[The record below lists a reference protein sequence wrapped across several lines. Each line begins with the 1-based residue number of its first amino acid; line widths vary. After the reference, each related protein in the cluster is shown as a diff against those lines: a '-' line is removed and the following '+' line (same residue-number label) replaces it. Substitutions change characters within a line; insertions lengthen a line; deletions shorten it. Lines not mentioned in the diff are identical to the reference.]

1 MISVYHMNVWILSV
15 QNILCNSNMV
25 RHLLSWPLYGT
36 SKCLIT
42 TFVPAI
48 DSQPF
53 PHESP
58 RRQLGTE
65 PIRLQA
71 SCLTVELSPQIWWL
85 DQLDPRLWL
94 LNMVKFPTFDGS
106 ILSWHPLGIAPSALH
121 LSLPR
126 TARAAC
132 WIFSESFVPWPEAQL
147 IPSGL
152 KNRRNIRSGFGVWKY
167 ATPGHLVILVMLHLP
182 GLDWLKKI
190 HRTAM
195 GIYHQWAS
203 DVHLD
208 PGPSWLMVHGSCFP
222 GVVKK
227 PVPPRTTVDIK
238 TSSSQG

>member
-1 MISVYHMNVWILSV
+1 MMISVYLVSVWILSV

-94 LNMVKFPTFDGS
+94 LIWLSSQLLMVQFFHD
-106 ILSWHPLGIAPSALH
+106 IPLGS
-121 LSLPR
+121 
-126 TARAAC
+126 
-132 WIFSESFVPWPEAQL
+132 
-147 IPSGL
+147 
-152 KNRRNIRSGFGVWKY
+152 
-167 ATPGHLVILVMLHLP
+167 HLVRCICHCQ
-182 GLDWLKKI
+182 GLQEL
-190 HRTAM
+190 RAESSLR
-195 GIYHQWAS
+195 AS
-203 DVHLD
+203 FLGQR
-208 PGPSWLMVHGSCFP
+208 P
-222 GVVKK
+222 
-227 PVPPRTTVDIK
+227 
-238 TSSSQG
+238 SSSLAD